1 MEWFKHWFNS
11 KEYLKVYKH
20 RDEKEALE
28 LVGLV
33 LNNISIAENGTV
45 LDLASGFGRHAILFS
60 KRGFN
65 VTAVD
70 LSDSLLSI
78 AKNNAVVEG
87 VNINF
92 VHSDIRQF
100 NPAFKYDLIVNLFT
114 SIGYFEKDEE
124 NYFILRKVYDLL
136 AENGFF
142 VLDYFNKNFVVK
154 NLVAE
159 TVEEIDDGKIT
170 QNRFIEGERIVKEI
184 TIDRRGKVNK
194 FHESVR
200 MFSSEELL
208 NMLQKLGFKQIKT
221 FGDFNGKP
229 FELETSPRII
239 IIVNK

>member
-11 KEYLKVYKH
+11 KDYLNVYKH
-20 RDEKEALE
+20 RDEKEAEE
-28 LVGLV
+28 LVDLV
-33 LNNISIAENGTV
+33 LSNISLSGKNNI
-45 LDLASGFGRHAILFS
+45 LDLAAGFGRHAILFA

-70 LSDSLLSI
+70 LSESLLSI
-78 AKNNAVVEG
+78 ATENAISEG
-87 VNINF
+87 VNIYF

-100 NPAFKYDLIVNLFT
+100 NPNLQYDLIVNLFT

-124 NYFILRKVYDLL
+124 NYYILRKVYDLL

-159 TVEEIDDGKIT
+159 TVDEIDDSIIT
-170 QNRFIEGERIVKEI
+170 QNRFIEGKRIVKEI
-184 TIDRRGKVNK
+184 TIDRQGKVNK

-200 MFSSEELL
+200 MFSSAELI
-208 NMLQKLGFKQIKT
+208 NMLQKLGFKKIKT
-221 FGDFNGKP
+221 FGDFSGNP

>member
-20 RDEKEALE
+20 RDEKEAEE
-28 LVGLV
+28 LVELV
-33 LNNISIAENGTV
+33 LNNISLRENGNV
-45 LDLASGFGRHAILFS
+45 LDLASGFGRHAILFA

-70 LSDSLLSI
+70 LSESLLSI
-78 AKNNAVVEG
+78 AKDNVKSEG
-87 VNINF
+87 VDINF

-100 NPAFKYDLIVNLFT
+100 QPDLHYDLIVNLFT

-136 AENGFF
+136 ADTGFF
-142 VLDYFNKNFVVK
+142 VLDYFNKNFVVN
-154 NLVAE
+154 NLVAQ
-159 TVEEIDDGKIT
+159 TVDEIDDGTIT

-184 TIDRRGKVNK
+184 TIDRKGKVNK

-208 NMLQKLGFKQIKT
+208 NMLEKLGFNKLNI
-221 FGDFNGKP
+221 FGDFRGNP
-229 FELETSPRII
+229 FELETSQRII

>member
-20 RDEKEALE
+20 RDEKEAEE
-28 LVGLV
+28 LVDLV
-33 LNNISIAENGTV
+33 IHNISLKENGYV
-45 LDLASGFGRHAILFS
+45 LDLAAGFGRHAILFA

-70 LSDSLLSI
+70 LSESLLSI
-78 AKNNAVVEG
+78 AKENATSEG
-87 VNINF
+87 IDINF

-100 NPAFKYDLIVNLFT
+100 NPAFQYDLIVNLFT

-124 NYFILRKVYDLL
+124 NYYILKKVYDLL
-136 AENGFF
+136 SEKGFF

-159 TVEEIDDGKIT
+159 TVEQIDDGIIT
-170 QNRFIEGERIVKEI
+170 QNRFIDGERIVKEI
-184 TIDRRGKVNK
+184 IIDRKGKINK
-194 FHESVR
+194 FYESIR

-208 NMLQKLGFKQIKT
+208 NMLQKLGFYKIKI
-221 FGDFNGKP
+221 FGDFSGNP

>member
-28 LVGLV
+28 LVDLV
-33 LNNISIAENGTV
+33 LNNISIAENGSI
-45 LDLASGFGRHAILFS
+45 LDLASGFGRHAILFA

-70 LSDSLLSI
+70 LSDILLSI
-78 AKNNAVVEG
+78 AKDNAAAEG

-100 NPAFKYDLIVNLFT
+100 NPAFQYDLIVNLFT

-159 TVEEIDDGKIT
+159 TVEEIEDGKIT
-170 QNRFIEGERIVKEI
+170 QNRFIEGMRIVKEI
-184 TIDRRGKVNK
+184 TIDRKGKVNK
-194 FHESVR
+194 YHESVR
-200 MFSSEELL
+200 MFSSEELI
-208 NMLQKLGFKQIKT
+208 NMLQKLGFKKIKT
-221 FGDFNGKP
+221 FGDFSGNP

>member
-20 RDEKEALE
+20 RDEKEAEELLE
-28 LVGLV
+28 LVLK
-33 LNNISIAENGTV
+33 NISIAENGNV
-45 LDLASGFGRHAILFS
+45 LDLASGFGRHAILFA

-70 LSDSLLSI
+70 LSESLLSI
-78 AKNNAVVEG
+78 AKDNAAAEG

-100 NPAFKYDLIVNLFT
+100 NPVVYYDLIVNLFT

-136 AENGFF
+136 AQNGFF

-154 NLVAE
+154 NLVAK
-159 TVEEIDDGKIT
+159 TVEEIDDGTIT

-184 TIDRRGKVNK
+184 TIDRKGKVNK

-208 NMLQKLGFKQIKT
+208 NMIQKLGFNKLNV
-221 FGDFNGKP
+221 FGDFSGNP

>member
-20 RDEKEALE
+20 RDEKEAEE
-28 LVGLV
+28 LVELV
-33 LNNISIAENGTV
+33 LKNISIAENGNV
-45 LDLASGFGRHAILFS
+45 LDLASGFGRHAILFA
-60 KRGFN
+60 KRAFN

-70 LSDSLLSI
+70 LSEGLLSI
-78 AKNNAVVEG
+78 AKDNTAAAG
-87 VNINF
+87 VHINF

-100 NPAFKYDLIVNLFT
+100 NPAVHYDLIVNLFT

-136 AENGFF
+136 AHNGFF

-154 NLVAE
+154 NLVAK
-159 TVEEIDDGKIT
+159 TIEEIDDGTIT

-184 TIDRRGKVNK
+184 TIDRKGKVNK

-208 NMLQKLGFKQIKT
+208 NMLQKLGFHKLNV
-221 FGDFNGKP
+221 F
-229 FELETSPRII
+229 LETSPRII

>member
-20 RDEKEALE
+20 RDEKEAEE
-28 LVGLV
+28 LVELV
-33 LNNISIAENGTV
+33 LNNISLRENGNV
-45 LDLASGFGRHAILFS
+45 LDLASGFGRHAILFA

-70 LSDSLLSI
+70 LSESLLSI
-78 AKNNAVVEG
+78 AKDNVKSEG
-87 VNINF
+87 VDINF

-100 NPAFKYDLIVNLFT
+100 QPDLHYDLIVNLFT

-136 AENGFF
+136 ADNGFF

-154 NLVAE
+154 NLVAQ
-159 TVEEIDDGKIT
+159 TVDEIDDGTIT

-184 TIDRRGKVNK
+184 TIERKGKVNK

-208 NMLQKLGFKQIKT
+208 NMLEKLGFNKLNI
-221 FGDFNGKP
+221 FGDFRGNP